1 MNQINVFNII
11 IKRIGLILEKLKLRK
26 MKNFTLFQASMILIT
41 LFFFVSCTKDEDDP
55 ADANK
60 VDISGQILNV
70 TDIGVKGATIKF
82 TNGDQSFTATTDDNG
97 NYSLSGISEAT
108 YTVSVDATGYNT
120 TTENSIVV
128 SSGAMLN
135 FELLGNATVSG
146 KVLNSQTGQ
155 GVANAEITFYEA
167 GKKSTDDFVY
177 VVFRLYAD
185 AYGIYHLG
193 ELPEGIFNV
202 RMSAPG
208 FNNNDIENVQL
219 FGGENNIGEST
230 IVEQVAEGDVRIVL
244 SWGETPYDLD
254 SHFTGP
260 TSGTERFHV
269 YYSNEYVNDG
279 TSAYLDVDDTESFGP
294 ETITIS
300 EYLPGVYRYSVH
312 NYSNDGTDGGQ
323 EIYNSPAK
331 VEIFD
336 SNGLIASF
344 NPKPFTAGTG
354 NTWRVFEFT
363 ISNDIVSIT
372 TIDEY
377 IYAESE
383 DDIDSFKSNQF
394 KPESIFNLGDF

>member
-1 MNQINVFNII
+1 MKKIT
-11 IKRIGLILEKLKLRK
+11 ILTASLMLSIFFIFSSCEKD
-26 MKNFTLFQASMILIT
+26 N
-41 LFFFVSCTKDEDDP
+41 KDEP
-55 ADANK
+55 IATTGI
-60 VDISGQILNV
+60 DISGQILNV
-70 TDIGVKGATIKF
+70 TDIGVKGVTVQFAGPTR
-82 TNGDQSFTATTDDNG
+82 THTATTDDQG
-97 NYSLSGISEAT
+97 NYTISGMSEGS
-108 YTVSVDATGYNT
+108 YTVTLEAAGYLTSSNAD
-120 TTENSIVV
+120 IAV
-128 SSGAMLN
+128 SEGSTHN
-135 FELLGNATVSG
+135 FEILGDAIVTG
-146 KVLNSQTGQ
+146 KVLNSQTGL

-167 GKKSTDDFVY
+167 GKKSTNDFVY

-193 ELPEGIFNV
+193 DLPEGIFNV

-208 FNNNDIENVQL
+208 FNDNDIENVQL

-254 SHFTGP
+254 SHLTGP
-260 TSGTERFHV
+260 TSGGDRFHV
-269 YYSNEYVNDG
+269 YYSNETVNDG
-279 TSAYLDVDDTESFGP
+279 TEAFLDVDDTESYGP

-344 NPKPFTAGTG
+344 NPKPFTAGSG
-354 NTWRVFEFT
+354 NTWRVFEFS
-363 ISNDIVSIT
+363 ISNDVVSVT
-372 TIDEY
+372 SIDEY
-377 IYAESE
+377 VYVENE
-383 DDIDSFKSNQF
+383 DDGNSFKSSTT
-394 KPESIFNLGDF
+394 KPDARFEILDF